1 LPILS
6 GAEAPAPQEIAFID
20 IMMLNRRNFIKGM
33 AGVAGSALCAGQSMP
48 ALARTKRTLRL
59 GYLPITDATPLLLAH
74 ANGYFTD
81 EGLRVDRPIRI
92 RSWSSLIESF
102 LTNKFDVTHMLL
114 PIPIWMR
121 FKSKVPIKVLAWDH
135 TNGSAITV
143 RADTGINGFADL
155 GGKQIAV
162 PFWYSMHNI
171 ILQMGLKKAGLT
183 PVIQLQSKP
192 LQKNQTNLFILPP
205 PAMPT
210 SLAGRKIDGYIVA
223 EPFNAL
229 AEMKMNARIMR
240 FTGDIWQ
247 NHPCCVVV
255 MKEAFLRQ
263 DPIFTQ
269 KVMNAIVRAQLWAK
283 KNPVSTARILSRE
296 GGGYLPVSEQTLLRV
311 FTKYDL
317 ATYGSPAKPTAIRH
331 PDWPGSRIDF
341 HPYPYPSAS
350 RFITRALADTL
361 VEGDHNFLKTLDPE
375 FAARDLV
382 DDSFVKNAINQVGGL
397 GRFGEINIDRPWE
410 REEIIDL

>member
-1 LPILS
+1 MKIKLS
-6 GAEAPAPQEIAFID
+6 
-20 IMMLNRRNFIKGM
+20 RRNFIKGI
-33 AGVAGSALCAGQSMP
+33 AGATGSLLYTGRPMP
-48 ALARTKRTLRL
+48 ALARSKNTLRL
-59 GYLPITDATPLLLAH
+59 GYLPITDATPLLIAH

-81 EGLRVDRPIRI
+81 EGLRVERPIRI
-92 RSWSSLIESF
+92 RSWSSLTESF

-162 PFWYSMHNI
+162 PYWYSMHNI

-183 PVIQLQSKP
+183 PVIQPQSRS
-192 LQKNQTNLFILPP
+192 LAKNETNLFILSPP
-205 PAMPT
+205 DMPT
-210 SLAGRKIDGYIVA
+210 ALAGRKIDGYIVA
-223 EPFNAL
+223 EPFNAI
-229 AEMKMNARIMR
+229 AELKINARILR

-255 MKEAFLRQ
+255 MKEAFLKN

-269 KVMNAIVRAQLWAK
+269 KVVNAIVRAQLWAK
-283 KNPVSTARILSRE
+283 QNPAQTAHILSKQGE
-296 GGGYLPVSEQTLLRV
+296 GYLPVSEKTLMRV
-311 FTKYDL
+311 FSKYDS
-317 ATYGSPAKPTAIRH
+317 ATYGSPNKPVAIRH
-331 PDWPGSRIDF
+331 PEWHSSRIDF

-350 RFITRALADTL
+350 RFITKALSQTL
-361 VEGDHNFLKTLDPE
+361 VEGDHNFLKTLDPG

-382 DDSFVKNAINQVGGL
+382 DDSFVKNAIAQVGGL
-397 GRFGEINIDRPWE
+397 GKFGEINIASPWE
-410 REEIIDL
+410 REEIIEL

>member
-1 LPILS
+1 MFSRRKFLKGIT
-6 GAEAPAPQEIAFID
+6 GA
-20 IMMLNRRNFIKGM
+20 
-33 AGVAGSALCAGQSMP
+33 AGSLLYGGQSLP
-48 ALARTKRTLRL
+48 ALARTKKTLRL
-59 GYLPITDATPLLLAH
+59 GYLPITDATPLLIAH
-74 ANGYFTD
+74 ARGYFTD
-81 EGLRVDRPIRI
+81 EGLRVERPIRI
-92 RSWSSLIESF
+92 RSWSSLMESF

-121 FKSKVPIKVLAWDH
+121 FKKEVPVKVLAWDH

-162 PFWYSMHNI
+162 PYWYSMHNI

-183 PVIQLQSKP
+183 PVIQPQSQP
-192 LQKNQTNLFILPP
+192 LTKRQTNLFILPP

-210 SLAGRKIDGYIVA
+210 GLAGRKIDGYIVA

-229 AEMKMNARIMR
+229 AELKINARIMR

-255 MKEAFLRQ
+255 MKETFLKQ

-269 KVMNAIVRAQLWAK
+269 KVINAIVRAQLWAK
-283 KNPVSTARILSRE
+283 QNPVQTAHILSKQ

-317 ATYGSPAKPTAIRH
+317 ATYGSPVKPTAIRH
-331 PDWPGSRIDF
+331 PGWHSSRIDF

-350 RFITRALADTL
+350 SFIVRALAETL
-361 VEGDHNFLKTLDPE
+361 VEGDHTFLNTLDPE
-375 FAARDLV
+375 FAAQDLV

-397 GRFGEINIDRPWE
+397 GKFGEINLDTPWE

>member
-1 LPILS
+1 
-6 GAEAPAPQEIAFID
+6 
-20 IMMLNRRNFIKGM
+20 MLTRRNFIKG
-33 AGVAGSALCAGQSMP
+33 VAGATGSLLYAGRSMP
-48 ALARTKRTLRL
+48 ALARTQKNLRV
-59 GYLPITDATPLLLAH
+59 GFLPITDATPLLIAH

-81 EGLRVDRPIRI
+81 EGLKVERPIRI
-92 RSWSSLIESF
+92 RSWSSLTESF

-121 FKSKVPIKVLAWDH
+121 FSNKVPVKVLAWDH

-143 RADTGINGFADL
+143 RADTNINSFADL

-162 PFWYSMHNI
+162 PYWYSMHNI

-183 PVIQLQSKP
+183 PVIQPQSKP
-192 LQKNQTNLFILPP
+192 LTSKQTNLFILSPP
-205 PAMPT
+205 DMPT
-210 SLAGRKIDGYIVA
+210 ALAGRKIDGYIVA
-223 EPFNAL
+223 EPFNAI
-229 AEMKMNARIMR
+229 AELKINARIMR

-255 MKEAFLRQ
+255 MKERMLRN

-283 KNPVSTARILSRE
+283 ENPIKTAHILSKN
-296 GGGYLPVSEQTLLRV
+296 GGGYLPVSAKTLLRV

-317 ATYGSPAKPTAIRH
+317 KTYGKGMKPEAIRH
-331 PDWPGSRIDF
+331 PEWHSSRIDF

-350 RFITRALADTL
+350 RFITRALSTTL
-361 VEGDHNFLKTLDPE
+361 VEGNHTFLKAIDPE
-375 FAARDLV
+375 FVAQDLV
-382 DDSFVKNAINQVGGL
+382 DDSFVKNAIHQIGGL
-397 GRFGEINIDRPWE
+397 GKFGEIDITQPWE
-410 REEIIDL
+410 RQEIIDL